1 MPVGGRAGKARKAA
15 DHTVADRREGAA
27 LADRYELL
35 RTAVLAGTGDGL
47 RLGLGVLS
55 AHGMAAW
62 MTAWQ
67 AAPTS
72 PITVRPP
79 SPQPAGVLSAGA
91 GDVVR
96 VLASM
101 ALAHV

>member
-1 MPVGGRAGKARKAA
+1 VPWPTGGRAGTARKAA
-15 DHTVADRREGAA
+15 DHTVADRNSEGAA
-27 LADRYELL
+27 LTDRYEQL
-35 RTAVLAGTGDGL
+35 RAAVLAGTGDGL

-55 AHGMAAW
+55 AHGLAAW
-62 MTAWQ
+62 MNAWQ
-67 AAPTS
+67 AAPPPPTPS
-72 PITVRPP
+72 RPP
-79 SPQPAGVLSAGA
+79 SPVRVRGA

>member
-1 MPVGGRAGKARKAA
+1 
-15 DHTVADRREGAA
+15 
-27 LADRYELL
+27 
-35 RTAVLAGTGDGL
+35 VLAGTGDGL
-47 RLGLGVLS
+47 RLGLGVLA

-62 MTAWQ
+62 MNAWH
-67 AAPTS
+67 AAPTPPTAS
-72 PITVRPP
+72 RPR
-79 SPQPAGVLSAGA
+79 SLQPVGVLGTGA